1 MKYGFF
7 LFLFFQSYLHT
18 WAQPAE
24 GRENPALPENKTYV
38 VNQYTGENGLPQNTA
53 RDLLFDQD
61 GFLWIA
67 TENGLAR
74 FDGQRFRIYN
84 NASTPG
90 IESSLISIL
99 FREAGHKVCATYA
112 FPHSPVLFITPDHR
126 MTTDSVASGIGHKFV
141 NAGSGVLFDATPFYS
156 FNKSNKLNGIDTALL
171 SGFSNA
177 DSFEV
182 INQYE
187 MAACQNGKWY
197 YLNNA
202 TRQIIPLPFGLNK
215 PGDLLFCLDGLFCH
229 FSRDKGLRFF
239 RDGRQ
244 TNIGIDLSM
253 NDLMKRMQG
262 PGAADFYLYRKGDQ
276 VFVQLSGDIYQL
288 KLDGQVLKASLLF
301 KGLSFL
307 VEQAVRC
314 MQYDT
319 DGQRLFIGTVNGGI
333 FVVTHR
339 NFHTLTFHSRDM
351 NDNIV
356 RAFEGLTG
364 GKFVTDRGILDAN
377 RAEKSFL
384 YRREE
389 APDERCFY
397 KAADHSIWFSRDH
410 HLYQYD
416 SNFSRQLFMDTLD
429 LDSHVTS
436 IQEDGAHALWVS
448 LRSDLL
454 KLEKGRLHYLVRDHP
469 LLRDRR
475 IQATAMV
482 VPGQWWIATNDGL
495 FAYNLAAG
503 KLEEKPLLAAAYVR
517 SIYVAKD
524 SSIWL
529 GTYGDGYYKYAA
541 GKFISLPLDPRQ
553 YLATAH
559 SFLEDDKGFFWIS
572 TDHGLFRI
580 KKKDLDESDGGAGQ
594 RLVFYYFDK
603 SSGLNTDEFNGGCN
617 PSSLEDRQRFYF
629 ASMDG
634 LVYFSPD
641 SIRCEWPDKP
651 ILIDRIA
658 VDGSPLDDQR
668 ALRITPD
675 FNQLVVNVTTPF
687 YGSDANLQVEY
698 KLNSIGEEWYPV
710 GREGRIFINRLPY
723 GKYAL
728 MIRKRESW
736 VPNGFT
742 VSSLDFEVL
751 PKWYNT
757 RGFGLVLAGLI
768 LFALLMIYIFRPRI
782 LMMQNRRLQVKV
794 DRRTAELEQSTVI
807 KERLLSAIMHD
818 LRSPLFA
825 QGFMISYLDGNYMKL
840 TEAEL
845 GDLLFQLNESNKKI
859 CQFSTDFLAWYN
871 TRQKGFRLE
880 PYPLELAPFVRDV
893 ADFHEELA
901 KRKGLL
907 FAIDIPDGLSART
920 DRNLLAIVLRNLI
933 DNAVKYTKVGQ
944 ISITAAKTDVD
955 VSITIK
961 DTGAGMSA
969 SKIDQLLNYRQANSN
984 KASSTYG
991 YRLITELAL
1000 LIQVGVGIV
1009 SETGKGTMIT
1019 LSIRN

>member
-1 MKYGFF
+1 
-7 LFLFFQSYLHT
+7 
-18 WAQPAE
+18 
-24 GRENPALPENKTYV
+24 
-38 VNQYTGENGLPQNTA
+38 
-53 RDLLFDQD
+53 
-61 GFLWIA
+61 
-67 TENGLAR
+67 
-74 FDGQRFRIYN
+74 
-84 NASTPG
+84 
-90 IESSLISIL
+90 
-99 FREAGHKVCATYA
+99 
-112 FPHSPVLFITPDHR
+112 
-126 MTTDSVASGIGHKFV
+126 
-141 NAGSGVLFDATPFYS
+141 
-156 FNKSNKLNGIDTALL
+156 
-171 SGFSNA
+171 
-177 DSFEV
+177 
-182 INQYE
+182 
-187 MAACQNGKWY
+187 
-197 YLNNA
+197 
-202 TRQIIPLPFGLNK
+202 
-215 PGDLLFCLDGLFCH
+215 
-229 FSRDKGLRFF
+229 
-239 RDGRQ
+239 
-244 TNIGIDLSM
+244 
-253 NDLMKRMQG
+253 MQG
-262 PGAADFYLYRKGDQ
+262 PAAAEFHLYRKGDQ
-276 VFVQLSGDIYQL
+276 VFVQLAGDIYQL
-288 KLDGQVLKASLLF
+288 RLDGQVLKASLLF
-301 KGLSFL
+301 RDLDFL
-307 VEQAVRC
+307 ADQAVRC

-319 DGQRLFIGTVNGGI
+319 DGQRLFIGTVNGGV

-364 GKFVTDRGILDAN
+364 GKFVTDHGILDAN
-377 RAEKSFL
+377 RAEKSLL

-397 KAADHSIWFSRDH
+397 KAADHSIWFSRNH

-416 SNFSRQLFMDTLD
+416 SSFSRQLFMDTLD
-429 LDSHVTS
+429 LDSHITS
-436 IQEDGAHALWVS
+436 IQEDGSHTLWVS

-454 KLEKGRLHYLVRDHP
+454 KLEKGRLHYLERDHP

-503 KLEEKPLLAAAYVR
+503 KMEEKALLPGVYVR

-559 SFLEDDKGFFWIS
+559 SFLEDDNGFFWIS

-580 KKKDLDESDGGAGQ
+580 KKKDLDESDGGGGQ

-603 SSGLNTDEFNGGCN
+603 SSGLNTDEFNGGCT
-617 PSSLEDRQRFYF
+617 PSSLEDRQRTFYF

-634 LVYFSPD
+634 LVYFNPD

-658 VDGSPLDDQR
+658 VDGSPLADQR
-668 ALRITPD
+668 TLRITPD
-675 FNQLVVNVTTPF
+675 FNQLVVDVTTPF
-687 YGSDANLQVEY
+687 YGSEANLQMEY
-698 KLNSIGEEWYPV
+698 KLNSIGAEWYPV
-710 GREGRIFINRLPY
+710 GREGRILINRLPY

-728 MIRKRESW
+728 MIRKRDSW
-736 VPNGFT
+736 APEGFT

-757 RGFGLVLAGLI
+757 RGFGLALAGLI
-768 LFALLMIYIFRPRI
+768 LLGLLMIYLFRPRI
-782 LMMQNRRLQVKV
+782 LMLQNRRLQVKV
-794 DRRTAELEQSTVI
+794 DRRTAELEQSTLI

-825 QGFMISYLDGNYMKL
+825 QGFMISYLEGNSAKL

-859 CQFSTDFLAWYN
+859 CQFSTDFLTWYN
-871 TRQKGFRLE
+871 TRQEGFRLE
-880 PYPLELAPFVRDV
+880 LFPLELEPFVREV
-893 ADFHEELA
+893 ADFHKELA
-901 KRKGLL
+901 ERKRLY
-907 FAIDIPDGLSART
+907 FALDIPAGFSVLT
-920 DRNLLAIVLRNLI
+920 DRNLLAIVLRNLV
-933 DNAVKYTKVGQ
+933 DNAVKYTKAGQ
-944 ISITAAKTDVD
+944 IQITAAAADGE

-969 SKIDQLLNYRQANSN
+969 AKIAELLGHRQNNSHKAN
-984 KASSTYG
+984 STYG
-991 YRLITELAL
+991 YRLIVELAQQ
-1000 LIQVGVGIV
+1000 IQAGLHIE
-1009 SETGKGTMIT
+1009 SEIGKGTAVR
-1019 LSIRN
+1019 LSFRR